1 LIVSKSRGRIDRIF
15 EMLKTALA
23 LAATFVVGLSAYFV
37 LVVDVFAPRSELKG
51 YFAAGSYNKVDLSH
65 IGDWDQAAKAT
76 YGPFVQTRLNRH
88 DGVNTYEVL
97 LNDETVESRP
107 FPSKLDSALGVFSVD
122 GPHGAPTAF
131 PFVLALG
138 DSEPSVGRQTATE
151 QIKLRLGN
159 GFAPAAL
166 LSFDDGDWKMTGC
179 HRLGATLAVFFAVEQ
194 QRLCFVERTDGR
206 GPLLIGA
213 AIMDRSWA
221 RPFARRSC
229 RTLSSAWLAAM
240 LATATHAMPSYV
252 GCLLLAANPTVDRQ
266 NLLSAQF
273 FEVRGDHSLAAFQR

>member
-1 LIVSKSRGRIDRIF
+1 LIASKDRGRNNRIL

-51 YFAAGSYNKVDLSH
+51 YFAVGTYNNVDLSH
-65 IGDWDQAAKAT
+65 IGDWDRAAKEK
-76 YGPFVQTRLNRH
+76 YGPIVQTRLNRH

-107 FPSKLDSALGVFSVD
+107 FGSKLDSALGVFSVV
-122 GPHGAPTAF
+122 GPQGAPTAF

-138 DSEPSVGRQTATE
+138 DSDPSVGRQTATE

-159 GFAPAAL
+159 GYAPAAL
-166 LSFDDGDWKMTGC
+166 LSFDDGDWQMTGC
-179 HRLGATLAVFFAVEQ
+179 RQLGATLAVIFAVEQ

-213 AIMDRSWA
+213 AIMDRSWV

-229 RTLSSAWLAAM
+229 RSLSSAWLAAM
-240 LATATHAMPSYV
+240 PGTAAHAIPSYV
-252 GCLLLAANPTVDRQ
+252 GCLLLAANPTVERQ
-266 NLLSAQF
+266 NLLSVQF
-273 FEVRGDHSLAAFQR
+273 FEVRSDHSLAVFQR